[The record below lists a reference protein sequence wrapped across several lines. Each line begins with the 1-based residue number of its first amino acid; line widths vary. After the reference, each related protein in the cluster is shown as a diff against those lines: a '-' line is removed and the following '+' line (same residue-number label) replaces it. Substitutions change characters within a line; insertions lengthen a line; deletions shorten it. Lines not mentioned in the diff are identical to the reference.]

1 VCHPTAIQRPPCQ
14 TPLATTG
21 TEPSLR
27 AILFGGEELFAESK
41 KIILGEENN
50 SGEEILRREQ
60 KNSRREFFYSRQ
72 SNFKK
77 FTFYL
82 QTFFINLHL
91 YKGYVEI

>member
-1 VCHPTAIQRPPCQ
+1 VPSHCNPTAA
-14 TPLATTG
+14 LSNSSSHYG

-60 KNSRREFFYSRQ
+60 KKLSARVFLLSA
-72 SNFKK
+72 K
-77 FTFYL
+77 
-82 QTFFINLHL
+82 
-91 YKGYVEI
+91 